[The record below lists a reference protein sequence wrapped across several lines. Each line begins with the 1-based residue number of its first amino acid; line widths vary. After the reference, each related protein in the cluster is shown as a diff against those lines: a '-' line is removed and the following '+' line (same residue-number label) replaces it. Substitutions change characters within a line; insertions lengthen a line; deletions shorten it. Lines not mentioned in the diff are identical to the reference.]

1 MAERSSGEQRRPISP
16 KDVFER
22 SNMPSR
28 WERLTGVSPKIA
40 EDKLFLAFVASRYLG
55 EKRLPHPDTLT
66 VPEEL
71 RQKQTAA
78 LLGGWACV
86 GSIILAVTGLAIGQL
101 VLFGIAAL
109 GLIAAV
115 VAVVVVSVATTPAI
129 LQFTA
134 LKAECEETHA
144 RLRANSLDPD
154 YQAALNAMINCDE
167 GTLAYCAAKI
177 ASEIRRQVA
186 VESARMEVV
195 AIDLWDELDA
205 IATSAR
211 EITEDRE
218 QTERLQRSRLRDRPE
233 VRETIES
240 DQQLRATAIGL
251 LASRVYAFADYRD
264 RLHILGT
271 NAWRDSR
278 ITRRAL
284 RLTSDELA
292 ARGSAETDP
301 QWGRLR

>member
-40 EDKLFLAFVASRYLG
+40 EDKLLLAFVASRYLG

-71 RQKQTAA
+71 RQKQTAD
-78 LLGGWACV
+78 LFGGWACA
-86 GSIILAVTGLAIGQL
+86 GSIVLGLIGLATGQP

-115 VAVVVVSVATTPAI
+115 GVIAVVSIATTPGI
-129 LQFTA
+129 VQFMA
-134 LKAECEETHA
+134 FKAECEKTHD

-186 VESARMEVV
+186 VESARLEVV

-211 EITEDRE
+211 EITEERE
-218 QTERLQRSRLRDRPE
+218 QTERLKRSRLRDRPE
-233 VRETIES
+233 IRETLES
-240 DQQLRATAIGL
+240 DQQLRATAMGL
-251 LASRVYAFADYRD
+251 LAARVYSFADYRD
-264 RLHILGT
+264 RQHILGANT
-271 NAWRDSR
+271 WREDR
-278 ITRRAL
+278 INRRAV
-284 RLTSDELA
+284 RLTSDEIA
-292 ARGSAETDP
+292 ARWSAETDP
-301 QWGRLR
+301 QWKRLR